1 LANRAATTTTELN
14 TLQSTHS
21 TSVQNIYPAHYI
33 ETVAEQTVYATNGE
47 NGHVGYL
54 GLKSGTPLRKLFASV
69 TKSMPGQYQGYAPII
84 YAPVSAGQTY
94 YQTATGQSVSGP
106 TATVVQVSPKN
117 HGTTPTI
124 IQQNGQHVLIGKL
137 ANRAATTTTELNTLQ
152 STHSTS
158 VQNIYPAHYIETV
171 AEQTVL
177 ASAFTGSAGAVGAGT
192 GAHATGALGPGHAQL
207 VTHQGAT
214 YLVQGGQLE
223 EDASAISHT
232 AKASPVT
239 VQWLVENY
247 ETAEG
252 VSLPR
257 STLYF
262 HYLQHCNEHKLEPMN
277 PASFGKLIRSVFFGL
292 RTRRLGTRGN
302 SKYHYYGI
310 RIKPNSPL
318 NHFVEDAGFS
328 IRHYPNYHRQT
339 MEAAAEWKTFTNSS
353 LGRIKSSSS
362 AGSGGHSHSTQGGLQ
377 SLTNAQHTR
386 QTDFTA
392 SSLRTDKSLTPSY
405 VSNPTVT
412 NNGQSGTGNSDSLAS
427 SVPISSPNLGASG
440 QHQHAQ
446 FLGEASSALPN
457 LDEICRSSGLPVPGE
472 TDLSNLTNDGGIL
485 NKSKNKV
492 DPSFCADVITYVLDA
507 VVNLDF
513 TAIETVWKAFWRTE
527 EVRDS
532 RLKQSLSQE
541 RLFTLVSDSAVLQFV
556 RLYDHTFYQSLAE
569 VLIPNVLRPI
579 PHTLTQAIRNFAK
592 SLEGWMRQATQGL
605 DSTLVSLKISA
616 VSALAQTLRRYTSLN
631 HLAQAARTVLKN
643 TNQINQMLTDLNRV
657 DFNNVQVNPK
667 LFGAGCELVS
677 CSSENDKSYKLMSG
691 GHLLGLEL
699 RESLTR
705 DDLLVNGSFVG
716 SMVIR
721 DLTLRS
727 AASFGSF
734 HLIRLL
740 YDEYI
745 FYLVEHKVAA
755 HLGMTPVA
763 VMGEMGRHLTQQHYA
778 QTRLHSD
785 LIGRREFKTLT
796 GSTDEFDPVGFSG
809 PDGLGLREDNYHIS
823 LSDEHRTK
831 PSVVDPSQDEDE
843 EVDEYLDDEDD
854 VDDSTGDE
862 SAMLKHAHASVQ
874 AYCRSTG
881 VSSKPTSE
889 AVEFDSSVVVVDS
902 NHEGSICNAEN
913 IPPVAPVSGASV
925 VDVEV
930 SSDPEKSVVVEEREL
945 SVLPAQP
952 QEELVSMLKPDSELV
967 ESGKPSLGARITV
980 PESSCSPPPILAT
993 PNPVRKVVRVT
1004 TFCDPHP
1011 PFVDVPT
1018 SVACLTVLSADS
1030 DVHTRSSSEQSLTSA
1045 DKSDISESSPV
1056 KRVKLS

>member
-1 LANRAATTTTELN
+1 MFFSKLCR
-14 TLQSTHS
+14 
-21 TSVQNIYPAHYI
+21 
-33 ETVAEQTVYATNGE
+33 
-47 NGHVGYL
+47 L
-54 GLKSGTPLRKLFASV
+54 GLRLAFGD
-69 TKSMPGQYQGYAPII
+69 MQ
-84 YAPVSAGQTY
+84 SA
-94 YQTATGQSVSGP
+94 SGP
-106 TATVVQVSPKN
+106 TATVVQVSPKG

-124 IQQNGQHVLIGKL
+124 IQQNGQHVLVGKL
-137 ANRAATTTTELNTLQ
+137 ATSTSRPATGTTELNALQ
-152 STHSTS
+152 SNN
-158 VQNIYPAHYIETV
+158 QAIYPAHYIETI
-171 AEQTVL
+171 AEQTIYAANGENGHVQYQGYAPIIYAPVSGGQTYYQTATGQVL
-177 ASAFTGSAGAVGAGT
+177 ASAFTGSSGTAGAGT
-192 GAHATGALGPGHAQL
+192 NSGPQPATLGAGHAQL

-223 EDASAISHT
+223 EDPSSISHT
-232 AKASPVT
+232 AKASPLT

-310 RIKPNSPL
+310 RIKAGSPL

-328 IRHYPNYHRQT
+328 LRHYPNYHRQT
-339 MEAAAEWKTFTNSS
+339 MDAAAEWKSFTNSS
-353 LGRIKSSSS
+353 IVRLKSGNV
-362 AGSGGHSHSTQGGLQ
+362 GSTTGAHGQHSQTLSTQPPHST
-377 SLTNAQHTR
+377 
-386 QTDFTA
+386 DFSA
-392 SSLRTDKSLTPSY
+392 SSLRSDKPFSSSYLSSTAVSQSSNVNTENVSSSGSL
-405 VSNPTVT
+405 
-412 NNGQSGTGNSDSLAS
+412 
-427 SVPISSPNLGASG
+427 SSPIITPAG

-472 TDLSNLTNDGGIL
+472 TDLSSLVSADAVKKTKGKL
-485 NKSKNKV
+485 ESTTL
-492 DPSFCADVITYVLDA
+492 DPSFFADAITFCRLYALSASYMLDA

-532 RLKQSLSQE
+532 RLKQSLPQD
-541 RLFTLVSDSAVLQFV
+541 RLYALVSDTSVLQFV

-605 DSTLVSLKISA
+605 DSTLVRLKLSA

-643 TNQINQMLTDLNRV
+643 HNQINQMLTDLNRV
-657 DFNNVQVNPK
+657 DFNNVQEQASWVCQCSD
-667 LFGAGCELVS
+667 ATVS
-677 CSSENDKSYKLMSG
+677 QLEQDFKRILHKHASLEEWAQWLDTVVSSILQP
-691 GHLLGLEL
+691 LEGN
-699 RESLTR
+699 SVAYTR
-705 DDLLVNGSFVG
+705 AAHQLILKWSFYS

-740 YDEYI
+740 FDEYI

-763 VMGEMGRHLTQQHYA
+763 VMGEMGRDLAQQHYA
-778 QTRLHSD
+778 QSRSHSD
-785 LIGRREFKTLT
+785 LIGRREYK
-796 GSTDEFDPVGFSG
+796 SG
-809 PDGLGLREDNYHIS
+809 ATNDVDTISFATEDDHYLPLLN
-823 LSDEHRTK
+823 EHRSKQAVCSNTE
-831 PSVVDPSQDEDE
+831 EDE
-843 EVDEYLDDEDD
+843 EVDEYLDDEDE

-862 SAMLKHAHASVQ
+862 SAMLKRAHESVQ
-874 AYCRSTG
+874 AYCRQSTA
-881 VSSKPTSE
+881 SLKPSE
-889 AVEFDSSVVVVDS
+889 NDALDSVVVSTTTEDGLEATNISESSLCSVIGRDAVPGGTECLDNFIEES
-902 NHEGSICNAEN
+902 NIQSSEPSEQPGPGSTGESQA
-913 IPPVAPVSGASV
+913 
-925 VDVEV
+925 V
-930 SSDPEKSVVVEEREL
+930 SSSLDEEKISEDAFLVV
-945 SVLPAQP
+945 PQP
-952 QEELVSMLKPDSELV
+952 
-967 ESGKPSLGARITV
+967 
-980 PESSCSPPPILAT
+980 SCSPPPIVAN
-993 PNPVRKVVRVT
+993 PIPVRKVVRVT
-1004 TFCDPHP
+1004 TFCDPNP
-1011 PFVDVPT
+1011 ANLEVPT
-1018 SVACLTVLSADS
+1018 P
-1030 DVHTRSSSEQSLTSA
+1030 SLTPTDAINSKA
-1045 DKSDISESSPV
+1045 VLTARDTHISVSTDKSELTQGSPA
-1056 KRVKLS
+1056 KRLRLSQA

>member
-1 LANRAATTTTELN
+1 LSGWCVLVSGGMQSVSGPTATVVQVSPKNHGTTPTIIQQNGQHVLVGKLAGRAATTTTELN

-47 NGHVGYL
+47 NGHV
-54 GLKSGTPLRKLFASV
+54 
-69 TKSMPGQYQGYAPII
+69 QYQGYAPII
-84 YAPVSAGQTY
+84 YAPVSGGQTY
-94 YQTATGQSVSGP
+94 YQTATGQ
-106 TATVVQVSPKN
+106 
-117 HGTTPTI
+117 
-124 IQQNGQHVLIGKL
+124 
-137 ANRAATTTTELNTLQ
+137 
-152 STHSTS
+152 
-158 VQNIYPAHYIETV
+158 
-171 AEQTVL
+171 VL
-177 ASAFTGSAGAVGAGT
+177 ASAFTGSAGAVSAGT
-192 GAHATGALGPGHAQL
+192 GAHATGALGSGHAQL

-362 AGSGGHSHSTQGGLQ
+362 AGSGVHSHSTQGGLQ
-377 SLTNAQHTR
+377 PLTNAQHTR
-386 QTDFTA
+386 QTDFTT
-392 SSLRTDKSLTPSY
+392 SSLRTDKSITSSY

-412 NNGQSGTGNSDSLAS
+412 NNVQSGTANSDSLAS
-427 SVPISSPNLGASG
+427 SGPLSSPNLGTSG
-440 QHQHAQ
+440 HQHAQ

-472 TDLSNLTNDGGIL
+472 TDLSNLTNDGGVP
-485 NKSKNKV
+485 NKGKSKV
-492 DPSFCADVITYVLDA
+492 DPSFCADVITFCRLYALSASYMLDA

-541 RLFTLVSDSAVLQFV
+541 RLFNLVSDSAVLQFV

-592 SLEGWMRQATQGL
+592 SLEEQASWVCQCSDATVSQLEQDFKRILHKHASLEEWAQWL
-605 DSTLVSLKISA
+605 DTVVTGILQPLEGNSLA
-616 VSALAQTLRRYTSLN
+616 YTR
-631 HLAQAARTVLKN
+631 AAHQLILKW
-643 TNQINQMLTDLNRV
+643 
-657 DFNNVQVNPK
+657 
-667 LFGAGCELVS
+667 
-677 CSSENDKSYKLMSG
+677 
-691 GHLLGLEL
+691 
-699 RESLTR
+699 
-705 DDLLVNGSFVG
+705 SFYS

-785 LIGRREFKTLT
+785 LIGRREFKSLA
-796 GSTDEFDPVGFSG
+796 GSTEEFDPLGFSG
-809 PDGLGLREDNYHIS
+809 PDGLGLREDNYHLS

-881 VSSKPTSE
+881 ASSKPNSD
-889 AVEFDSSVVVVDS
+889 AVAFDSSVVVVDS
-902 NHEGSICNAEN
+902 NHEGSRCNVEN
-913 IPPVAPVSGASV
+913 IPPLAPVSGASV
-925 VDVEV
+925 VDMELP
-930 SSDPEKSVVVEEREL
+930 SDPEKSVVMEEREL
-945 SVLPAQP
+945 SVLPGQP
-952 QEELVSMLKPDSELV
+952 QEESVSVLKPDSELI
-967 ESGKPSLGARITV
+967 ESGKPSLGARIIV

-1011 PFVDVPT
+1011 PLVDVPT
-1018 SVACLTVLSADS
+1018 SVACLTVLSTDS

-1045 DKSDISESSPV
+1045 DKSDMSESSPV

>member
-1 LANRAATTTTELN
+1 MQSVSGPTATVVQVSPKNHGTTPTIIQQNGQHVLIGKLANRAATTTTELN
-14 TLQSTHS
+14 NLQSTHS

-84 YAPVSAGQTY
+84 YAPVSGGQTY
-94 YQTATGQSVSGP
+94 YQTATGQ
-106 TATVVQVSPKN
+106 
-117 HGTTPTI
+117 
-124 IQQNGQHVLIGKL
+124 
-137 ANRAATTTTELNTLQ
+137 
-152 STHSTS
+152 
-158 VQNIYPAHYIETV
+158 
-171 AEQTVL
+171 VL
-177 ASAFTGSAGAVGAGT
+177 ASAFTGSAGAVSAGT
-192 GAHATGALGPGHAQL
+192 GAHATGTLRTGHAQL

-362 AGSGGHSHSTQGGLQ
+362 ASSGGHSHLTQGGLQ
-377 SLTNAQHTR
+377 PLTNAQHTR
-386 QTDFTA
+386 QTDFTS

-412 NNGQSGTGNSDSLAS
+412 NNGQSGTANSDSLAS
-427 SVPISSPNLGASG
+427 SVEISSPNLGASG

-472 TDLSNLTNDGGIL
+472 TDLSNLTNDGGVP
-485 NKSKNKV
+485 NKSKNKI
-492 DPSFCADVITYVLDA
+492 DPSFCTDVITFCRLYALSASYMLDA

-605 DSTLVSLKISA
+605 DNTLVSLKISA

-657 DFNNVQVNPK
+657 DFNNVQEQASWVCQCSD
-667 LFGAGCELVS
+667 ATVS
-677 CSSENDKSYKLMSG
+677 Q
-691 GHLLGLEL
+691 LEQDFKRIL
-699 RESLTR
+699 HKHATLEEWAQWLDTVVTGILQPLEGNSLAYTR
-705 DDLLVNGSFVG
+705 AAHQLILKWSFYS

-809 PDGLGLREDNYHIS
+809 PDGLGLREDNYHLS
-823 LSDEHRTK
+823 LSDDHRAK
-831 PSVVDPSQDEDE
+831 PSVADPSQDEDE

-881 VSSKPTSE
+881 VSSKPTSD
-889 AVEFDSSVVVVDS
+889 AVAFDSSVVVVDS
-902 NHEGSICNAEN
+902 NHEGSRCNAEN
-913 IPPVAPVSGASV
+913 IPPLTPVSEASV

-930 SSDPEKSVVVEEREL
+930 PSDPEKSVVVEEREL

-952 QEELVSMLKPDSELV
+952 QEDLISALKPDSGLAD
-967 ESGKPSLGARITV
+967 SGKPSLGARIIV

-1011 PFVDVPT
+1011 PLVDVPT

-1045 DKSDISESSPV
+1045 DKSDMSESSPV